1 MTQSPAETNGKTAP
15 QQQPETVTEF
25 DQPVVLRQSPVLS
38 RAIIW
43 IILIFSGAFFTWAYF
58 ARLEQVIA
66 GSGQLQP
73 KGDVQEI
80 QAPVNGVVKD
90 VEVADGDQVKKG
102 DLLLTFD
109 SDAAEANQESL
120 LQIQNSLR
128 QENQLYRAVLN
139 NNADI
144 ATLEAQLAEMKLP
157 PEVVALARNRLSLIS
172 ETQVIRA
179 QLGLNSGRLNPQQSA
194 RLSAS
199 SQEITSRLRAA
210 ELELQQLQELANQ
223 NEVQI
228 ADRRAQLKTDR
239 EVLDEIRDRNELL
252 MAEAQES
259 LEIEEKII
267 KEIAPLVDEGAVSAL
282 QLERQE
288 QQLNDRTERII
299 EQRSNGGIEQQQ
311 QQQRVDS
318 RLAEIDQLLK
328 EQRRLQFDISQARQ
342 ELLNTRS
349 ASERTL
355 REQLDNV
362 EQRLAVVDSELN
374 KIIVE
379 NEKRLSEV
387 EAQLIQN
394 AETLDYQAVTAPIN
408 GTVFDLQAREGFVP
422 RSGQAEPLLKIVPN
436 DELVAEVFVT
446 NQDIGFVRQ
455 RYDEALAGGEPV
467 EVDVRIDTYAFNE
480 YGDIGGEILSIGSDA
495 LPPDQIYPFYRFP
508 VKIALEAQELNG
520 RPLQSGMSVNVNIKI
535 REDRRVY
542 SVFTD
547 LFSRRVQDL
556 KESR

>member
-1 MTQSPAETNGKTAP
+1 MTQSPAETNGKTD
-15 QQQPETVTEF
+15 QQANNQTVTEF

-58 ARLEQVIA
+58 ARLEQVVA
-66 GSGQLQP
+66 GSGQLAP

-80 QAPVNGVVKD
+80 QAPVNGIVKE
-90 VEVADGDQVKKG
+90 VEVTDGDQVEKG

-144 ATLEAQLAEMKLP
+144 ATLEGQITQMNLP
-157 PEVVALARNRLSLIS
+157 PEVAALARNRLSLVS
-172 ETQVIRA
+172 ETQVLRA
-179 QLGLNSGRLNPQQSA
+179 QLGLNSGRLNSQQAA

-210 ELELQQLQELANQ
+210 ELELRQLQELASQ
-223 NEVQI
+223 NKVQI
-228 ADRRAQLKTDR
+228 ADRRDQLQTDR
-239 EVLDEIRDRNELL
+239 EVLKEIRNRNELL

-259 LEIEEKII
+259 LDIEQGII
-267 KEIAPLVDEGAVSAL
+267 DEIAPLVDEGAISAL

-299 EQRSNGGIEQQQ
+299 EQQSNGGIELQQ

-328 EQRRLQFDISQARQ
+328 EQKRLQFDISQARQ

-349 ASERTL
+349 SSERTL

-455 RYDEALAGGEPV
+455 RYDEELAGGEPV
-467 EVDVRIDTYAFNE
+467 KVDIRIDTYAFNE
-480 YGDIGGEILSIGSDA
+480 YGDIDGRIISIGSDA
-495 LPPDQIYPFYRFP
+495 LPPDEIYRFYRFP
-508 VKIALEAQELNG
+508 VRIALDEQELGG

-547 LFSRRVQDL
+547 LFSRRVDDL
-556 KESR
+556 KRSR